1 MIKFFLALVLI
12 GFVVYV
18 LYRHGLISARQQFLD
33 RFDLP
38 AGVME
43 RFLQK
48 RPELNSEQQALVQQ
62 GLQQYFR
69 LCVDARGRFVSMP
82 SQVVDELWHEFILFT
97 RLYQKFCERALGRY
111 LHHTPAEAMPA
122 PSTATDGIRRA
133 WRLACRQEGIN
144 PKMPERLPLLF
155 ALDTQLGI
163 AGGFVYA
170 LNCRDAATS
179 SSGAF
184 CASDIGGGCG
194 SSGCGGSSDSSA
206 DGGSSCGSG
215 CGGGGD

>member
-1 MIKFFLALVLI
+1 MRYLFALVLFI
-12 GFVVYV
+12 LAGV
-18 LYRHGLISARQQFLD
+18 LYRKWVWGSRQRFLARFE
-33 RFDLP
+33 LP

-43 RFLQK
+43 RFMRK
-48 RPELNSEQQALVQQ
+48 RPELSSEQCALVRQ

-82 SQVVDELWHEFILFT
+82 SHIVDELWHEFILFT
-97 RLYQKFCERALGRY
+97 RLYKQFCERALGSY

-122 PSTATDGIRRA
+122 PNTASDGIRRA
-133 WRLACRQEGIN
+133 WQLACRGEGMD
-144 PKMPERLPLLF
+144 PRKPERLPLLF
-155 ALDTQLGI
+155 ALDAQLGI

-170 LNCRDAATS
+170 LNCRDAAAS

-184 CASDIGGGCG
+184 CASDLG
-194 SSGCGGSSDSSA
+194 SSACGGSSSDSSS

-215 CGGGGD
+215 CGGGD